1 MPQAFDPNVGY
12 PAGTLKWLAAEST
25 EQYKHGQEVSMGAA
39 LSKGA
44 KLAQAMPGGYVL
56 FVECVDGADFHD
68 LMQKPARGDC
78 RILDVGLNALGHPGR
93 SVREIASMC
102 KEVPVKWVL
111 PGPRTAKWCVNYLS
125 VEGLGFEGHH
135 ERLRQVAK
143 VDASSWGIQEHFQL
157 TMSLRQALLVDQLDA
172 FNLLSVEIQF
182 RRLQTIEYSY
192 SEKARDMES
201 KAVGGRLSLEEQ
213 TTFGGI
219 TRQVCNADDL
229 PRSFRPCQKRSGEG
243 SFFGKE
249 HQEGARGAGSGPQG
263 WQEGREGKPLRSRV
277 RGSAGHGCPAE
288 PSRSSDDRRCPRD
301 IFPIPPTH
309 VSEFVYG
316 CKSRKTQQRRGRRRF
331 FEAEVNRT
339 IDSLNQMYGRPG
351 LQHCGGL
358 DLENYGNLSI

>member
-1 MPQAFDPNVGY
+1 
-12 PAGTLKWLAAEST
+12 
-25 EQYKHGQEVSMGAA
+25 
-39 LSKGA
+39 
-44 KLAQAMPGGYVL
+44 
-56 FVECVDGADFHD
+56 
-68 LMQKPARGDC
+68 
-78 RILDVGLNALGHPGR
+78 
-93 SVREIASMC
+93 MC
-102 KEVPVKWVL
+102 
-111 PGPRTAKWCVNYLS
+111 
-125 VEGLGFEGHH
+125 
-135 ERLRQVAK
+135 
-143 VDASSWGIQEHFQL
+143 I
-157 TMSLRQALLVDQLDA
+157 
-172 FNLLSVEIQF
+172 
-182 RRLQTIEYSY
+182 
-192 SEKARDMES
+192 RDS
-201 KAVGGRLSLEEQ
+201 QSAVGGNPIQKASNHRVLLQWESPWHGIQGCGRPIE
-213 TTFGGI
+213 FGRADNI
-219 TRQVCNADDL
+219 WRYYKAVCNADDL